1 MIWGLLWILP
11 VALFHLLITDSLWN
25 RWFAVLPDNNSLK
38 LQLMNISGW
47 ILIWWFGLNLWIL
60 LEKQLH
66 KRNNHPQVELSW
78 NPSHLARFFILAL
91 LALQLRNL
99 FFQWPAAAIWLA
111 DPFSPFQLQVQRW
124 GSFLAGLI
132 VLRYWVFGAGLRMRF
147 LTLILSA
154 LVVLSFSGSPSAM
167 VMGMARYLESTGRYE
182 HSLKLYGFAL
192 EHSGSPAVRSW
203 VQYHSAFLYLKTGQR
218 SRALRAF
225 EKVVLEFSWDA
236 TLADKA
242 ALWHRNL
249 SKSKELDRKVLA
261 NAGRTGLQKSAYCV
275 PNSLEQIIRNQGGS
289 LTAEEIGTL
298 ITRTGDGSNIADAV
312 YMMEMKGYKMP
323 VLTGGSVELAHKLID
338 SGHPVLVFYPGHAVV
353 IFGYDAAL
361 QSLIV
366 YDIDSWEV
374 LEDVS
379 ATEFQ
384 RRWNGTA
391 GMFSILID
399 ADQQQEYQKELDDI
413 LGFDWEKRS
422 ESILHYLIANRS
434 ELPSWVA
441 TRFLARSAC
450 EGNPHAQA
458 VMAAEGHWISPC
470 KRVVWENPTLY
481 ADSVYTLPGVGHERL
496 RLQMLSI
503 LQYNSV
509 ESARNFLDRVFQEK
523 QLSWQMSDDYLRMIL
538 STGDTAEFLQQAPA
552 FMDEDGYLAASSL
565 WLLAQIQQ
573 ERDPQWHLEI
583 LEQILLREGF
593 GTEIQWQAWDE
604 WVSLVLK
611 TGQSP
616 RDFHASERNLLRVV
630 FERHGCMIPRAASWL
645 MQSTQTLSEERDW
658 RLLRERASWC
668 RDVLQDEK
676 YD

>member
-11 VALFHLLITDSLWN
+11 VSLFHLLITDGLWN
-25 RWFAVLPDNNSLK
+25 QWFAVLPDNNTLK
-38 LQLMNISGW
+38 SQLIHVSGW
-47 ILIWWFGLNLWIL
+47 MLVWWIGLNLWIFFDKL
-60 LEKQLH
+60 LRRQKHH
-66 KRNNHPQVELSW
+66 KPVSMSW
-78 NPSHLARFFILAL
+78 NSFRLARFFILIL
-91 LALQLRNL
+91 LALQFRNL

-111 DPFSPFQLQVQRW
+111 DPFSPFQLQFQRW
-124 GSFLAGLI
+124 GSLLAGLI
-132 VLRYWVFGAGLRMRF
+132 VLRYWVFPVTVKVRII
-147 LTLILSA
+147 TLL
-154 LVVLSFSGSPSAM
+154 LPTVVLLSFSGSPSAM

-182 HSLKLYGFAL
+182 QSLKLYGFTL

-218 SRALRAF
+218 SKALRAF

-249 SKSKELDRKVLA
+249 SKSKGLDRNVLS

-275 PNSLEQIIRNQGGS
+275 PNSLEQIIRYKGGS
-289 LTAEEIGTL
+289 LTAAEIGTL

-323 VLTGGSVELAHKLID
+323 VLTGGNVELAHKLINL
-338 SGHPVLVFYPGHAVV
+338 GYPILVFHPGHAVV
-353 IFGYDAAL
+353 IFGYDVSL

-391 GMFSILID
+391 GMFALLLD
-399 ADQQQEYQKELDDI
+399 ADQQQGQSQELDDI
-413 LGFDWEKRS
+413 LGVDWEHRS
-422 ESILHYLIANRS
+422 ESILQYLIANRS
-434 ELPSWVA
+434 ELPSWAA

-470 KRVVWENPTLY
+470 KREVWENPAY
-481 ADSVYTLPGVGHERL
+481 YEDSIYTLPGVGHERL
-496 RLQMLSI
+496 RMQMLSL

-509 ESARNFLDRVFQEK
+509 ESARAFLDRVFQEK

-538 STGDTAEFLQQAPA
+538 SKGDTTEFLQQAPA

-565 WLLAQIQQ
+565 WLLAQLQQ
-573 ERDPQWHLEI
+573 KQDPQWQREI
-583 LEQILLREGF
+583 LEQILLREGY
-593 GTEIQWQAWDE
+593 GTEIQWQAWQQ

-611 TGQSP
+611 TGP
-616 RDFHASERNLLRVV
+616 LPKDFHASERNLLRVV
-630 FERHGCMIPRAASWL
+630 FERHGCMIPQAASWL
-645 MQSTQTLSEERDW
+645 LQSTESLSEERDW

-668 RDVLQDEK
+668 RDMPQDSGI
-676 YD
+676 D